1 MPFSKRGKNIQYDL
15 NKDNFPKHVH
25 VYLSSE
31 YLKHSNIEDIISG
44 IYTRHYDDKL
54 NAFYYFNN
62 DKNIY
67 LYKGISDNFW
77 TYNNRY
83 EPHTDWFI
91 AYCNVIF
98 KNKQFK
104 ILDLGK
110 QRWRF
115 KNNLHINITMNIYD
129 VKNSKKIG
137 GSKTG
142 SSQTS
147 IDYKK
152 LSKKDKRLLA
162 KCGCTKEKESKK
174 GGKVME
180 DKIIMV
186 KEDDNICSICR
197 DELMFLDKKTE
208 LMCGHKF
215 HTDCIL
221 RWITRNPTCPNCRN
235 DHSEYI
241 HKNEKKIVLT
251 YNFRNNNN
259 NDGDNEPDNNNTDS
273 INSEQDNLITVG
285 TNSITVT
292 SESEEPVSVTEMEQI
307 QDMIY

>member
-1 MPFSKRGKNIQYDL
+1 MSSRNKRKKIQYDL
-15 NKDNFPKHVH
+15 DKDNFPKHIYLNNETDSVSG
-25 VYLSSE
+25 VYSRCYDKNRKSFYYHNNAKKL
-31 YLKHSNIEDIISG
+31 YLFMAHDNMWTINIEYKPDTDGYVSFCCHVFKYDNFKLLDLDNQKWVFAKDGRDIIS
-44 IYTRHYDDKL
+44 I
-54 NAFYYFNN
+54 
-62 DKNIY
+62 
-67 LYKGISDNFW
+67 
-77 TYNNRY
+77 
-83 EPHTDWFI
+83 
-91 AYCNVIF
+91 
-98 KNKQFK
+98 
-104 ILDLGK
+104 
-110 QRWRF
+110 
-115 KNNLHINITMNIYD
+115 NIYD
-129 VKNSKKIG
+129 VKNFKKIG
-137 GSKTG
+137 GSKT
-142 SSQTS
+142 SSTQTS

-162 KCGCTKEKESKK
+162 KCGCTKGKESKK
-174 GGKVME
+174 GKVME

-186 KEDDNICSICR
+186 KDDDNICSICR

-259 NDGDNEPDNNNTDS
+259 NDVDNEPDNNNTDS

-285 TNSITVT
+285 TNSITAT
-292 SESEEPVSVTEMEQI
+292 TESEEPVSVTEMEQI
-307 QDMIY
+307 QDMI